1 MRASAKAKKFAN
13 GGITSD
19 LSNRIAAARARR
31 TGVGS
36 GVPARATLQN
46 IRPVFSTP
54 NFEAAVNSGATA
66 DNIAGGIGRS
76 GGRLGNVVMGTPT
89 APGTTSTPRPPPI
102 MQSPA
107 PPPPTSPMDPLEL
120 RDSAGAQGNKKGG
133 LIKSKAKR
141 KKK

>member
-19 LSNRIAAARARR
+19 LGNRIAAARTRR
-31 TGVGS
+31 TGVGA
-36 GVPARATLQN
+36 GVPARATPQN

-76 GGRLGNVVMGTPT
+76 GGRLGSVALGTPT
-89 APGTTSTPRPPPI
+89 APGTTSTPRPPSI

-107 PPPPTSPMDPLEL
+107 TPPPTPSMDPLEL

-133 LIKSKAKR
+133 LIKSKNKR
-141 KKK
+141 KSN

>member
-19 LSNRIAAARARR
+19 LSNRIAAARTRR

-36 GVPARATLQN
+36 GVPARATPQN

-66 DNIAGGIGRS
+66 DNIVGGIGRS

-89 APGTTSTPRPPPI
+89 APGTTSTPRTGGI
-102 MQSPA
+102 MQPPAA
-107 PPPPTSPMDPLEL
+107 PPAAPLL
-120 RDSAGAQGNKKGG
+120 YDRDGAGAQGNKKGG

>member
-1 MRASAKAKKFAN
+1 MRASVKAKKFAN

-31 TGVGS
+31 TGVGA
-36 GVPARATLQN
+36 GVPARATPQN

-76 GGRLGNVVMGTPT
+76 GGRLGNAVMGTPT
-89 APGTTSTPRPPPI
+89 APGTTSTPRTAGPMPAPAPQPPPD
-102 MQSPA
+102 A
-107 PPPPTSPMDPLEL
+107 PLFIGNYD
-120 RDSAGAQGNKKGG
+120 AGPQGNKKGG
-133 LIKSKAKR
+133 LIKSKNKR
-141 KKK
+141 KSK